1 MKKGRQSRKG
11 SKLLNLKKHRLI
23 LQNLLKKSRKFI
35 RKFKDKPVLIRKEEE
50 YYETDWYLSN
60 KLQRILYEVKFSKIS
75 IIILKQNK
83 INGT

>member
-1 MKKGRQSRKG
+1 MKKSRQSRKG

-50 YYETDWYLSN
+50 YYETD
-60 KLQRILYEVKFSKIS
+60 
-75 IIILKQNK
+75 
-83 INGT
+83 